1 MLQDAA
7 DYHEASYT
15 PDVAREI
22 DSIADHVAE
31 LVEEEWSGPVDQLK
45 NVQAT
50 AEIVVRR
57 LLDERRLNEAV
68 DVAQMSGRDVLAG
81 VVAMVVESDR
91 PRLVARA
98 VDLVFQLGAF
108 GGMSETQMAQVEGCT
123 RANVC
128 HYVMAIKDR
137 FFHGKSVPWLRS
149 EQARDTY
156 SKRQTGK
163 VAKSEE
169 WPFIDAIKSQE
180 IFKKTL

>member
-15 PDVAREI
+15 PDLARQI
-22 DSIADHVAE
+22 DSIAEHVAE

-108 GGMSETQMAQVEGCT
+108 GGMSETRMAQVEGCT

-128 HYVMAIKDR
+128 HYVMSIKDR

-163 VAKSEE
+163 VAKTGGWEFE
-169 WPFIDAIKSQE
+169 AE